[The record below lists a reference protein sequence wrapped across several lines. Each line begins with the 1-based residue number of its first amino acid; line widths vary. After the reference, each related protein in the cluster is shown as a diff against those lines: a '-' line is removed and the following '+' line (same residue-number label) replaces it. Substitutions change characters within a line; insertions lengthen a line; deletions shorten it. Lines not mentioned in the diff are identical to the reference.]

1 MEGGD
6 EVVTGGGGGDGDNR
20 DTICDICTEDVGV
33 KIKKLTE
40 DESYELQFRLKRDES
55 IKKICEKDYKKWF
68 SQFYIHKTNQ
78 KCSDPFNIHPK
89 ARRTKLIMITPSL
102 SRNSIKINL
111 IL

>member
-40 DESYELQFRLKRDES
+40 DESYELQFRLKRDE
-55 IKKICEKDYKKWF
+55 
-68 SQFYIHKTNQ
+68 
-78 KCSDPFNIHPK
+78 
-89 ARRTKLIMITPSL
+89 KLPD
-102 SRNSIKINL
+102 R
-111 IL
+111 